1 MYQEEP
7 ELFLILLLFFFFKL
21 LLWYTV
27 NSTQLIFTISQFF
40 SNEKRVGIHFVMN
53 TICKQRQRW
62 ILYTFLQENWTRLP
76 VFPFKQLVS
85 LFVFLIF
92 AKRVIIVNILITY
105 HLFYLSIIHTYM
117 WRMNEPPGSNIVCN
131 FLHLRDSCWWGWRI
145 FENNTYNSLW
155 ILKKG

>member
-1 MYQEEP
+1 MWWTEDGIIAHIHIYW
-7 ELFLILLLFFFFKL
+7 LTNIKVVMFFDVKYTVCSVLRRTRTFLMLLLFFFFKL
-21 LLWYTV
+21 LLWYIV
-27 NSTQLIFTISQFF
+27 NSTQLIFTISQFCA
-40 SNEKRVGIHFVMN
+40 NEKRVGIHFVMN

-105 HLFYLSIIHTYM
+105 HLFYLSIIHTCDVWM
-117 WRMNEPPGSNIVCN
+117 
-131 FLHLRDSCWWGWRI
+131 
-145 FENNTYNSLW
+145 SLQAP
-155 ILKKG
+155 I